1 MRWNDSW
8 RESELSPYL
17 ITARRFGKRGQ
28 KLLHQARTLSEARRL
43 QQGAQRLLD
52 DLFTD
57 RTGQVR
63 QWWQVQVYEWR
74 EVK

>member
-1 MRWNDSW
+1 
-8 RESELSPYL
+8 LSPYL
-17 ITARRFGKRGQ
+17 ITARRFGKREQ

-43 QQGAQRLLD
+43 QKGVQRLLD

-63 QWWQVQVYEWR
+63 QWWQVQVHDLR

>member
-1 MRWNDSW
+1 
-8 RESELSPYL
+8 LSPYL
-17 ITARRFGKRGQ
+17 ITARRFGKREQ
-28 KLLHQARTLSEARRL
+28 MLLHQARTLSEARRL

-57 RTGQVR
+57 RTGHVY
-63 QWWQVQVYEWR
+63 QWWQVQVYEWQ

>member
-1 MRWNDSW
+1 M
-8 RESELSPYL
+8 SPYL
-17 ITARRFGKRGQ
+17 VTARRFGKREQ
-28 KLLHQARTLSEARRL
+28 RLLHQARTLSEARRL

-57 RTGQVR
+57 RTGHVR

-74 EVK
+74 EV